1 MLKIGN
7 YIGSDITLL
16 VPTKDRPSKIK
27 NLLDSLADQTTQCSR
42 IIIINGGECIKHL
55 VLGYID
61 RLPVEYYECQPPGQI
76 RQRNMGISLLDDRT
90 PLVGS
95 LDDDI
100 VLMPDAIEKM
110 ITFWNT
116 VPDNTAGVSFN
127 IVNCTPQNHTWLKGM
142 MGLSGPLP
150 GKVLRSGVNTPIL
163 SITRN
168 IESQWI
174 CGGATVWRHEILKQ
188 HTNSPQD
195 AQWASSE
202 DLIFSYPLGKIYPLF
217 VCASAKVNHEHV
229 YDLKIKKKHKYY
241 GRTETLW
248 RFYFVESN
256 KELSRVFFLWSQ
268 ATTILARCLKGII
281 SLNSRHFLF
290 ALGQLQGL
298 YIGLKVIAR
307 KKDIKVFL
315 NESILG
321 NK

>member
-1 MLKIGN
+1 MNNVNN
-7 YIGSDITLL
+7 YTGADLAILI
-16 VPTKDRPSKIK
+16 PTKDRPVKIK
-27 NLLDSLADQTTQCSR
+27 NLLDSLILQTEQCR
-42 IIIINGGECIKHL
+42 KIIVVDGGVSIEDL
-55 VLGYID
+55 VLSYQD
-61 RLPVEYYECQPPGQI
+61 KLPVVYYECNPPGQI
-76 RQRNMGISLLDDRT
+76 RQRNFGISKLDCT
-90 PLVGS
+90 TILVGT

-127 IVNCTPQNHTWLKGM
+127 IVNCTPQNHTRLKGM
-142 MGLSGPLP
+142 MGLTGPLP

-174 CGGATVWRHEILKQ
+174 CGGATVWRQEILIQ
-188 HTNSPQD
+188 HANSPQD

-256 KELSRVFFLWSQ
+256 EELSRIFFLWSQ
-268 ATTILARCLKGII
+268 LTTIIARCIKGTI
-281 SLNSRHFLF
+281 SLNIRHFQF
-290 ALGQLQGL
+290 AFGQLQGVI
-298 YIGLKVIAR
+298 IGLKVVIR
-307 KKDIKVFL
+307 EKNLKDLL
-315 NESILG
+315 NESSLG
-321 NK
+321 NE

>member
-7 YIGSDITLL
+7 YIGSDIAFI
-16 VPTKDRPSKIK
+16 VPTKDRPRKIK
-27 NLLDSLADQTTQCSR
+27 NLLDSLAAQTTQCSR
-42 IIIINGGECIKHL
+42 IIIINGGECIKDL
-55 VLGYID
+55 VLGYKE

-76 RQRNMGISLLDDRT
+76 RQRNMGISLLDIKT

-110 ITFWNT
+110 ISYWNIIPT
-116 VPDNTAGVSFN
+116 ETAAVSFN
-127 IVNCTPQNHTWLKGM
+127 IINCKPEKHTLLKGM
-142 MGLSGPLP
+142 MGLTGPQP
-150 GKVLRSGVNTPIL
+150 GKVLSSGINTPIL
-163 SITRN
+163 SISEN
-168 IESQWI
+168 IPSEWV
-174 CGGATVWRHEILKQ
+174 CGGATVWRQTILKQ
-188 HTNSPQD
+188 FTNSPND
-195 AQWASSE
+195 AMWASSE
-202 DLIFSYPLGKIYPLF
+202 DLNYSYPIGKFYPLF
-217 VCASAKVNHEHV
+217 VCAGARVNHEHD
-229 YDLKIKKKHKYY
+229 YDLRIKRKHLYY

-248 RFYFVESN
+248 RLYFVESN

-315 NESILG
+315 NESSLG